1 MSSIWGGP
9 VRIASRIP
17 AVVLAPFAL
26 ARSAVSLRLGG
37 GLRAADDER
46 REQSGAGRRLLHH
59 DEARSLQVL
68 DDPLGGD
75 LRHVLVGLMHP
86 LFAAIAQGESDCLGQ
101 VVRVRGVS
109 LSSSGMG
116 EL

>member
-1 MSSIWGGP
+1 MSAGFVHGRQPSNP
-9 VRIASRIP
+9 SKRRVTA
-17 AVVLAPFAL
+17 
-26 ARSAVSLRLGG
+26 
-37 GLRAADDER
+37 ER
-46 REQSGAGRRLLHH
+46 RLSHD

-86 LFAAIAQGESDCLGQ
+86 LFAAIAQGESDASARSRGSA
-101 VVRVRGVS
+101 GVS